1 MLLFPNCKINLGLQI
16 TGKRA
21 DGYHNIKTFF
31 FPVPLKDALEII
43 DDSKTG
49 DGVEFTQ
56 SGIPIVG
63 DQKDNLC
70 IKAWQLL
77 KNDFPALPSI
87 KLHLHKAI
95 PLGAGLGGGSADGSF
110 TLRALNQNYA
120 LNLSEN
126 QLLAYALQ
134 LGSDCP
140 FFITNTPCLASG
152 RGEQLQPIELSLSG
166 YQLVVVNP
174 GIHINTRWAFSQ
186 LQFDANASNNAMNEE
201 NDLATII
208 SGAIEN
214 WKEQLVN
221 DFEIPVFEKFPSIQF
236 IKESLYEKGALYA
249 SMSGSG
255 SSVFGIF
262 KANKIP
268 SLDFPIHYLT
278 YNTAL

>member
-21 DGYHNIKTFF
+21 DGYHNIETFF

-77 KNDFPALPSI
+77 KNDFPTLPSI

-95 PLGAGLGGGSADGSF
+95 PMGAGLGGGSADGSF

-140 FFITNTPCLASG
+140 FFIVNTPCLASG
-152 RGEQLQPIELSLSG
+152 RGEQLQPIQLSLSG

-186 LQFDANASNNAMNEE
+186 LQFDSNASNNTKNEE

-208 SGAIEN
+208 SGPIEN

-221 DFEIPVFEKFPSIQF
+221 DFEISVFEKFPSIQF

>member
-21 DGYHNIKTFF
+21 DGYHNIETFF

-43 DDSKTG
+43 DDSKTV

-63 DQKDNLC
+63 DKKDNLC

-77 KNDFPALPSI
+77 KNDFPTLPSI

-95 PLGAGLGGGSADGSF
+95 PMGAGLGGGSADGSF

-140 FFITNTPCLASG
+140 FFIVNNPCLASG

-208 SGAIEN
+208 SGPIEN

-262 KANKIP
+262 KANIIP

-278 YNTAL
+278 FNTAL

>member
-21 DGYHNIKTFF
+21 DGYHNIETFF

-166 YQLVVVNP
+166 YQLVIVNP

-208 SGAIEN
+208 SGPIEN